1 MDLYNIITTALT
13 LITGGG
19 WFIYYKAN
27 QRKAEG
33 EATVAEAD
41 GWKAQQDVYQQT
53 IIDLKESCEY
63 IRQDRN
69 LLRDENKE
77 LRKENNELREKINEM
92 ERQLLTLR
100 KELSRQGRRIDSIV
114 KETK

>member
-1 MDLYNIITTALT
+1 MDIYNIITTALT

-41 GWKAQQDVYQQT
+41 GWKAQQDV
-53 IIDLKESCEY
+53 
-63 IRQDRN
+63 
-69 LLRDENKE
+69 
-77 LRKENNELREKINEM
+77 
-92 ERQLLTLR
+92 
-100 KELSRQGRRIDSIV
+100 
-114 KETK
+114 